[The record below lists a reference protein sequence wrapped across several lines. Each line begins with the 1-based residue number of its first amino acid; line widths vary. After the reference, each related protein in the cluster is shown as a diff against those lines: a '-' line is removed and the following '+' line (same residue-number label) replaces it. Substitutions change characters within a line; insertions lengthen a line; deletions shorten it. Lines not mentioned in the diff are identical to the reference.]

1 MDDNRQGE
9 SIDVNERND
18 ESLPSWS
25 AGCVRAPEGFFCL
38 SLGGAF
44 CSSVLTVEGW
54 SSPRCRH
61 LCKGRNM
68 LVVAILMV

>member
-1 MDDNRQGE
+1 MPGAYEHQ
-9 SIDVNERND
+9 
-18 ESLPSWS
+18 
-25 AGCVRAPEGFFCL
+25 EGLFCL

-44 CSSVLTVEGW
+44 RSSVLTVEGW
-54 SSPRCRH
+54 SSPRCRD